1 MSKIMETEPN
11 KEPFHILVLDDE
23 HSIRWV
29 LERTLTQAGYI
40 PHLATD
46 APEARQLLRKHA
58 IRLALVDVN
67 LPGLDG
73 LSFTREILQ
82 EYPYLLI
89 IVMTGQSTM
98 YNTVE
103 AMKAGAFDYVAKPF
117 NIDEIEKLVKS
128 ALRVPLL
135 TSESKGLKKVK
146 VADDLLTGQSKV
158 MRDLYK
164 AIGRVA
170 ATDLTV
176 LIQGES
182 GTGKELIA
190 RSIYQ
195 HSLRADKSFVAINC
209 AAIPSELMESE
220 LFGHEKGAFTGA
232 TERKRG
238 KLEFASQG
246 TLFLDEIGDMALAT
260 QTKILRALQE
270 GEIQRVGSSETI
282 KVDVRLLAAT
292 NKPLEEMV
300 QEKTFREDLYYRL
313 NVVRIQLPPLR
324 QRMEDVPLLVDFVL
338 KRLARDSKAGT
349 KTISPEALS
358 ALSKYSWPGNVR
370 ELENLV
376 YRSAVMAQSDT
387 ILLKDLPEE
396 LLAAV
401 GCDMTT
407 PVPSLGD
414 ETLSNIDDRAQ
425 NVGSI
430 EVPHIEASAEQGLVG
445 LPDQPFTEVY
455 QQLRDAHGTNIL
467 EHAEREIIRLT
478 LEEVGG
484 KQVKAAEILGM
495 TRATLRKRM
504 DQYDL
509 QK

>member
-58 IRLALVDVN
+58 IRLALVDIN

-82 EYPYLLI
+82 EYPYLLT

-128 ALRVPLL
+128 ALSVPLL
-135 TSESKGLKKVK
+135 TSESNGLKKVK

-190 RSIYQ
+190 RSIHQ
-195 HSLRADKSFVAINC
+195 HSLRADESFVAINC

-246 TLFLDEIGDMALAT
+246 TLFLDEIGDMPMRL
-260 QTKILRALQE
+260 QSKLLRVLQE
-270 GEIQRVGSSETI
+270 KQFERLGGHELITTDMRVI
-282 KVDVRLLAAT
+282 AAT
-292 NKPLEEMV
+292 HQNLENLINKS
-300 QEKTFREDLYYRL
+300 QFRKDLYYRL
-313 NVVRIQLPPLR
+313 NVFPVDIAPLR
-324 QRMEDVPLLVDFVL
+324 ERREDIPVLVEHFLQKGSKEMAVGRKAVEPDALKVL
-338 KRLARDSKAGT
+338 TRFA
-349 KTISPEALS
+349 
-358 ALSKYSWPGNVR
+358 WPGNIR
-370 ELENLV
+370 ELENTVKSLMITNV
-376 YRSAVMAQSDT
+376 TGTITLDSLPKNLFKSQS
-387 ILLKDLPEE
+387 
-396 LLAAV
+396 LA
-401 GCDMTT
+401 D
-407 PVPSLGD
+407 SE
-414 ETLSNIDDRAQ
+414 ETLEDL
-425 NVGSI
+425 
-430 EVPHIEASAEQGLVG
+430 AERKLEILV
-445 LPDQPFTEVY
+445 
-455 QQLRDAHGTNIL
+455 RDAVELDKDSLMADVLPQLERPLLRLLLDKTKWNQQKAANIL
-467 EHAEREIIRLT
+467 GINRN
-478 LEEVGG
+478 
-484 KQVKAAEILGM
+484 
-495 TRATLRKRM
+495 TLRKKIETLGLKNQRGI
-504 DQYDL
+504 